1 VGARVIRR
9 RRKSEEAEAAAPPT
23 LPTAA
28 VSKESPAAE
37 AEAPKEAAAAA
48 PVAEDVKAEA
58 PKKKKAKKTVKK
70 TTKKAA
76 EVTETEAGT
85 DAAQEASPPETPEES
100 VAPET
105 SPVEAKADADADAV
119 QAEAAPQTDE
129 AAAKSDDTA
138 SEPAVAAESKDDEK
152 AAGESKEGAALASG
166 LPRAS
171 GSPGKRLPRL
181 GSTKTTDTR
190 DASFRGLGSAVVKP
204 PPGYDPSNPEATRKA
219 AEEARTAEREKRWR
233 NDDKGGTQTQAPPR
247 GQQETEEGR
256 RTEGRP
262 RRREKRRT
270 RVEMYMDD
278 IPAAHR
284 RRRRNRKSSGPKK
297 ASPQA
302 KAIKRRVEVDGT
314 ITVTALAHAMSTKTG
329 TVIKHLIGMGQMA
342 TANDELDI
350 ETAQLIAEEFKYE
363 IVNKTFDE
371 SEHMI
376 QVDTTE
382 EEEEGTI
389 RPPVVTIMG
398 HVDHGKTTLLDTIRR
413 ANVAAGEAGGITQH
427 TAAYQVDHEG
437 QIITFIDTPGH
448 AAFTEMRSRGAQVT
462 DIVILVV
469 AADDGIMPQTVEAIN
484 HSKAAGV
491 QILVAVNKC
500 DKPGVDPSQ
509 VRQALM
515 EHELVP
521 EEYGGDTIMCNVSA
535 LKGDGLDELLA
546 NIALLAEVAEYTANT
561 ERHAEG
567 TVLEARVEKGRGPV
581 ATLLVQNGTLQQS
594 DTVVLGTVWGRVR
607 AMNDYNGARIKT
619 AGPSSPIEIIGI
631 QDVPSA
637 GDNFVVV
644 DSDKAARALVEHRLE
659 LERQKAQSGPKSV
672 SLEDLLAQ
680 ASEGEKVQ
688 LNLIVKADVNG
699 TLEAIKGSFDQ
710 IDVEGAN
717 IKFLHAAVGGVT
729 ESDVTLAQTYGAV
742 IIGFNVRPDSKAR
755 HLADEYAIQI
765 RTYSVIYEAIEDVEA
780 AMKGLLA
787 PTIEEIVQGMA
798 EIRETFQVPK
808 VGTVAGVRV
817 HEGTIAR
824 AHQVRLLR
832 DGVIL
837 WTGKLASLR
846 RFKDDVREVEKGY
859 ECGMNLDGFNDIKVG
874 DVLETFVQEEVRS
887 V

>member
-9 RRKSEEAEAAAPPT
+9 RRKADEAEPVAPPSLPLAAASEEPPVVAADAPEEAIEAAPPVEEVT
-23 LPTAA
+23 
-28 VSKESPAAE
+28 
-37 AEAPKEAAAAA
+37 
-48 PVAEDVKAEA
+48 AEA
-58 PKKKKAKKTVKK
+58 PKKKKKAKK
-70 TTKKAA
+70 TTKKTAKKAADATESETSIDAAPDASAAEKTEETVSAETPAVEASPVASEKAA
-76 EVTETEAGT
+76 EV
-85 DAAQEASPPETPEES
+85 QP
-100 VAPET
+100 
-105 SPVEAKADADADAV
+105 
-119 QAEAAPQTDE
+119 AEAT
-129 AAAKSDDTA
+129 AKSDA
-138 SEPAVAAESKDDEK
+138 PVPEPAAVTESKEDEK
-152 AAGESKEGAALASG
+152 APAEPKDGAALASG
-166 LPRAS
+166 LPRAD
-171 GSPGKRLPRL
+171 GSPGRSLPRL
-181 GSTKTTDTR
+181 GAPKKPDTR

-219 AEEARTAEREKRWR
+219 AEEARTAEREKRWK
-233 NDDKGGTQTQAPPR
+233 NDDKGGPTTQAPQR

-314 ITVTALAHAMSTKTG
+314 ITVTSLAHAMSTKTG
-329 TVIKHLIGMGQMA
+329 SVIKHLIGMGQMA

-376 QVDTTE
+376 QIDTLDDD
-382 EEEEGTI
+382 EEGTI

-413 ANVAAGEAGGITQH
+413 ANVAEGEAGGITQH
-427 TAAYQVDHEG
+427 TAAYQVDHNG
-437 QIITFIDTPGH
+437 QLITFIDTPGH

-500 DKPGVDPSQ
+500 DKPGVDPNQ

-535 LKGDGLDELLA
+535 LKGDGLDDLLA
-546 NIALLAEVAEYTANT
+546 NIALLAEVAEYKANT

-581 ATLLVQNGTLQQS
+581 ATLLVQNGTLKQS

-644 DSDKAARALVEHRLE
+644 DGDKAARALVDNRLE

-680 ASEGEKVQ
+680 ANEGEKVQ

-717 IKFLHAAVGGVT
+717 VKFLHAAVGGVT

-765 RTYSVIYEAIEDVEA
+765 RTYSIIYEAIEDVEA

-787 PTIEEIVQGMA
+787 PTIEEIVRGMA

-808 VGTVAGVRV
+808 IGTVAGVRV